1 MKTKFLVIKKIW
13 PLLVSMS
20 SASIMIL
27 AFFIP
32 SIQDQWDRYQSR
44 RIIQQYVAMG
54 DDFVREENFTMAEQ
68 AFGKAFELS
77 EEKRLDI
84 EVKRLSAK
92 VNLIYM
98 DPVWGSKPPQGL
110 EDVDFQFL
118 LHLQNDHEH
127 KPERAS
133 ILTSY
138 GVYLAAMGKTK
149 EAEKTIHD
157 AIHLNPREILA
168 YINLGNLMDEQ
179 DRPDEAEKAYLQAI
193 TLAPQNARAHYN
205 LGLLF
210 SEEGKLKESENE
222 FSKAIQLDPK
232 DTDAIRQ
239 RAIVLKQIAK

>member
-1 MKTKFLVIKKIW
+1 MKTTFLVRKKIW

-27 AFFIP
+27 AFLIP

-44 RIIQQYVAMG
+44 RVIQQYVAMG

-68 AFGKAFELS
+68 AFAKAFELS
-77 EEKRLDI
+77 EERRLDI

-98 DPVWGSKPPQGL
+98 DPVWGSKPPEGL
-110 EDVDFQFL
+110 EEVDFQFL
-118 LHLQNDHEH
+118 LHLQNNPAHTS
-127 KPERAS
+127 KRAS
-133 ILTSY
+133 VLTSY
-138 GVYLAAMGKTK
+138 GVYLAAKGKTK
-149 EAEKTIHD
+149 EAEKTIFD
-157 AIHLNPREILA
+157 AIRLNPREVLA

-179 DRPDEAEKAYLQAI
+179 GKRDEAEKAYRKAI
-193 TLAPQNARAHYN
+193 SLAPQNVRAHYN

-210 SEEGKLKESENE
+210 LEQGKLKESENE
-222 FSKAIQLDPK
+222 FSKAIQLDPN

-239 RAIVLKQIAK
+239 RAIVLKEIAK

>member
-1 MKTKFLVIKKIW
+1 MRTKFLVIKKIW

-20 SASIMIL
+20 SASVMIL

-44 RIIQQYVAMG
+44 RIIQQYVTMG

-68 AFGKAFELS
+68 AFAKAFELS
-77 EEKRLDI
+77 DEKRLDI

-98 DPVWGSKPPQGL
+98 DPMWGSKPPEGL

-118 LHLQNDHEH
+118 LHLQNDPEH

-138 GVYLAAMGKTK
+138 GVYLAARGKTK
-149 EAEKTIHD
+149 EAEKTIRD

-179 DRPDEAEKAYLQAI
+179 GRRDEAEKAYRQAI
-193 TLAPQNARAHYN
+193 TLSPQNVRAHYN

-210 SEEGKLKESENE
+210 FEQGKLKESENE
-222 FSKAIQLDPK
+222 FSKAIQLDPN

-239 RAIVLKQIAK
+239 RAIVLKQMAK